1 VRVAEL
7 NGQQLPGEAATA
19 PAGSDLPVMQG
30 RGYPDAPAPAPA
42 LAPALAPAAA
52 APPAAAAAIPVDDG
66 RARTRA
72 ILAKARAPP
81 GGHCV
86 VPSVCRRAHPLLCAG
101 GRASAAGS
109 RRRALALL
117 GAACAA

>member
-1 VRVAEL
+1 MRVAEL

-42 LAPALAPAAA
+42 PAPVLA
-52 APPAAAAAIPVDDG
+52 APTLPAAAAAIPVDDG

-72 ILAKARAPP
+72 ILAKARAPT
-81 GGHCV
+81 GGRCPA
-86 VPSVCRRAHPLLCAG
+86 PSARRRAHPSSLQAAE
-101 GRASAAGS
+101 RAA
-109 RRRALALL
+109 R
-117 GAACAA
+117 ACAAARGPRAPA